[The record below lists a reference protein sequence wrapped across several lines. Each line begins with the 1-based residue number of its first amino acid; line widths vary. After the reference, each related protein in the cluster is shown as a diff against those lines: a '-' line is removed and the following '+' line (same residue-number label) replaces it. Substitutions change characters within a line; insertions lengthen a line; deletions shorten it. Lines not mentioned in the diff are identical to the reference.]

1 MLLSANDDDD
11 DDGAN
16 KVLCF
21 SESYSSAPPSSFL
34 NPLPRPLF
42 VLMNPRPDIAPLVL
56 TDDGAVVAVPS
67 MIRLASMGGG
77 SQYVDV
83 GGTVCAAKKVP
94 MAAAAL
100 DAAVEGISDAE
111 RTFVDRERSD
121 LDDVDNRPLDCCCC
135 C

>member
-1 MLLSANDDDD
+1 MLLSVNDDD

-34 NPLPRPLF
+34 NPLPPPLF
-42 VLMNPRPDIAPLVL
+42 VLTNPRPEIAPLVL

-67 MIRLASMGGG
+67 IIRLASIGGG
-77 SQYVDV
+77 SQYVEV
-83 GGTVCAAKKVP
+83 WGTVCAAKKLP

-111 RTFVDRERSD
+111 RTFVERERSD
-121 LDDVDNRPLDCCCC
+121 LDDIDRRPLDCCC
-135 C
+135 